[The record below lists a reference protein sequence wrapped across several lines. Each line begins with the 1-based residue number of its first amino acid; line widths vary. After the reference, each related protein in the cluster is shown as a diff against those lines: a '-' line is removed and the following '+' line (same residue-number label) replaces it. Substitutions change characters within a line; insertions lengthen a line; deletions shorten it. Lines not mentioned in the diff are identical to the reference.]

1 MLPYLLTSD
10 DTLIIQ
16 LASGPK
22 FVYLYSFNYWK
33 IRKNIDQLT
42 EDQLT
47 ELLKTPPLPN
57 GIFRLF
63 MQDKDMYVANI
74 RDNNTVNS
82 KLKNGRF
89 VIVNDIVTNMP
100 YNKLMGVFASM
111 DDIKDAFPEYFI

>member
-33 IRKNIDQLT
+33 IRKNIETLT
-42 EDQLT
+42 EDQLA
-47 ELLKTPPLPN
+47 ELLKTPPLPD
-57 GIFRLF
+57 GIRRLYVIKDTLYLLHV
-63 MQDKDMYVANI
+63 QDTTSSPY
-74 RDNNTVNS
+74 
-82 KLKNGRF
+82 KLKGGMF
-89 VIVNDIVTNMP
+89 VNISGDITTTP
-100 YNKLMGVFASM
+100 GNKFLGVFATT

>member
-16 LASGPK
+16 LESGPK

-33 IRKNIDQLT
+33 IRKNIETLT

-47 ELLKTPPLPN
+47 ELLKTPPLPD
-57 GIFRLF
+57 GIRRLYLI
-63 MQDKDMYVANI
+63 KNKLCIAHI
-74 RDNNTVNS
+74 RDDCTSSYVLKDGMFKNISGGIALGS
-82 KLKNGRF
+82 KFL
-89 VIVNDIVTNMP
+89 
-100 YNKLMGVFASM
+100 GVFATT